1 MTTAAIQSVNAEQTD
16 EVWLVLLEITHPS
29 LVTPI
34 RVVNNTQPI
43 VSNGNTY
50 LASAFNLTLP
60 DDVQGLS
67 FVEIEI
73 DNVDRVIVDTIRALA
88 TPPSVSLFVVL
99 ADTPDSIEFGPHQM
113 KLSDVDYNAST
124 VKGTLIYEDLLNE
137 PFPGRSFDKSRYPG
151 LF

>member
-1 MTTAAIQSVNAEQTD
+1 MSTAATESINAEQSD
-16 EVWLVLLEITHPS
+16 EVWLILLEITHPS

-34 RVVNNTQPI
+34 RVVNNTQNI

-50 LASAFNLTLP
+50 LASAFTLSLP

-67 FVEIEI
+67 YVQLEI
-73 DNVDRVIVDTIRALA
+73 DNVDRLIVDTIRALA
-88 TPPSVSLFVVL
+88 TPPSVSLSVIL
-99 ADTPDSIEFGPHQM
+99 ADTPDSVEFGPHQM
-113 KLSDVDYNAST
+113 TVSDVDYDAST

-137 PFPGRSFDKSRYPG
+137 PFPGRSFDKANYPG

>member
-1 MTTAAIQSVNAEQTD
+1 MTANATISANVEQTD
-16 EVWLVLLEITHPS
+16 EVWLILLEITHPS

-34 RVVNNTQPI
+34 RVVNNTQAI
-43 VSNGNTY
+43 TSNGNQY
-50 LASAFNLTLP
+50 LASAFTLRLP

-67 FVEIEI
+67 YVELEI

-88 TPPSVSLFVVL
+88 TPPSVALSVVL

-113 KLSDVDYNAST
+113 TVSDVDYNAST